1 MIGVAK
7 ESKKA
12 EPQVI
17 GDMQSHGDGKEV
29 MKAAE
34 RESAAV
40 VGGSAIAKAKEI
52 GGEGKESLG
61 SGATSET
68 SAPSGIKYGYE

>member
-40 VGGSAIAKAKEI
+40 VGGSP
-52 GGEGKESLG
+52 L
-61 SGATSET
+61 
-68 SAPSGIKYGYE
+68 PRPRR